1 MAGKRR
7 DEQRTN
13 FLVGLFVVGFGALLI
28 TSLFLVAIS
37 EGVLSEKT
45 RLRAHFRTVS
55 GLTKASKVQLAG
67 KEIGVVEEVSFISP
81 TYACN
86 PVSEDLGRF
95 HETRSD
101 DCEPTLFCAVMP
113 SGSGSGSE
121 AGSGGEGLCAE
132 LQDFNGDPRA
142 YAGCADDSSCAEGEV
157 CLTRQF
163 RQRYKRVRWTGPEGV
178 CAPFTTEH
186 RRVEVSMRIDADK
199 LQYIRADSRATI
211 ASNGVLG
218 DQLINISVGGSEL
231 HIEPDGRIQSS
242 PSLMEELNIFKDQ
255 IGGIIDKVD
264 TSLSGISGLFTSLNN
279 ENTKR
284 DLQGILANANEITRQ
299 IKDGDGLIGALFN
312 EPEYKDEFGRTL
324 KSVRHS
330 AGQLDET
337 LSTVNNQAGPALRN
351 VSRAAGNVSDILEDL
366 ENPANQSVI
375 GRALHD
381 PQLGQD
387 AADAVKSA
395 AGAVDSAHQAI
406 RDLQVV
412 VAEVRHSV
420 TAGEGTIGKLLK
432 DPKAYDDLVKLL
444 GNIERVNVV
453 KKLVRFVIEQD
464 EAKDSARPTA
474 AHD

>member
-13 FLVGLFVVGFGALLI
+13 FVVGMFVVAFGGLLI
-28 TSLFLVAIS
+28 ASLFLIAIS

-45 RLRAHFRTVS
+45 TIRAHFRTVS

-67 KEIGVVEEVSFISP
+67 KEIGVVEEVTFISP

-95 HETRSD
+95 NETRSD
-101 DCEPTLFCAVMP
+101 DCDPALLCASMP
-113 SGSGSGSE
+113 
-121 AGSGGEGLCAE
+121 GGGGLCAE
-132 LQDFNGDPRA
+132 LEDFNGDPRA

-157 CLTRQF
+157 CVTRQF
-163 RQRYKRVRWTGPEGV
+163 RQRYKRVRWAGTEGV
-178 CAPFTTEH
+178 CVPFTTEH
-186 RRVEVSMRIDADK
+186 RRVEVTMRIDEDK
-199 LQYIRADSRATI
+199 LQYLRADSRATV

-218 DQLINISVGGSEL
+218 DQLINISVGSSEI
-231 HIEPDGRIQSS
+231 HIEPGGRIQST

-284 DLQGILANANEITRQ
+284 DLQGILANANEISRQ
-299 IKDGDGLIGALFN
+299 IKDGEGLVGALFN
-312 EPEYKDEFGRTL
+312 EPEYKDDFGRTL

-337 LSTVNNQAGPALRN
+337 LSALNNQAGPALRN

-366 ENPANQSVI
+366 ENPKNQSVI

-381 PQLGQD
+381 PEMGQD
-387 AADAVKSA
+387 AADAVKNA
-395 AGAVDSAHQAI
+395 AEAVDSARAAI
-406 RDLQVV
+406 TDLQVV
-412 VAEVRHSV
+412 VAEVSHSV

-474 AHD
+474 STD

>member
-1 MAGKRR
+1 
-7 DEQRTN
+7 
-13 FLVGLFVVGFGALLI
+13 
-28 TSLFLVAIS
+28 
-37 EGVLSEKT
+37 
-45 RLRAHFRTVS
+45 
-55 GLTKASKVQLAG
+55 
-67 KEIGVVEEVSFISP
+67 
-81 TYACN
+81 
-86 PVSEDLGRF
+86 
-95 HETRSD
+95 
-101 DCEPTLFCAVMP
+101 
-113 SGSGSGSE
+113 
-121 AGSGGEGLCAE
+121 
-132 LQDFNGDPRA
+132 
-142 YAGCADDSSCAEGEV
+142 
-157 CLTRQF
+157 
-163 RQRYKRVRWTGPEGV
+163 
-178 CAPFTTEH
+178 
-186 RRVEVSMRIDADK
+186 MRIDADK
-199 LQYIRADSRATI
+199 LQYVRADSRATI

-218 DQLINISVGGSEL
+218 DQLINISVGGSDVR
-231 HIEPDGRIQSS
+231 IEPGGRIQSS

-324 KSVRHS
+324 ASVRHS

-337 LSTVNNQAGPALRN
+337 LSTVNREAAPALRN
-351 VSRAAGNVSDILEDL
+351 VSRAAGSVSDILEGL
-366 ENPANQSVI
+366 EDPTNQSVI

-395 AGAVDSAHQAI
+395 AGAIESAHEAVL
-406 RDLQVV
+406 DLQVV

-474 AHD
+474 EK

>member
-13 FLVGLFVVGFGALLI
+13 FVVGMFVVVLGALLLA
-28 TSLFLVAIS
+28 SFFLIAIS
-37 EGVLSEKT
+37 EGVMTKKT
-45 RLRAHFRTVS
+45 KLRAHFRTVS

-67 KEIGVVEEVSFISP
+67 KEIGAVEEVTFISP

-95 HETRSD
+95 NKTRSD
-101 DCEPTLFCAVMP
+101 NCEPSLFCAP
-113 SGSGSGSE
+113 D
-121 AGSGGEGLCAE
+121 AGGGLCAE
-132 LQDFNGDPRA
+132 LHEFNGDPRA

-157 CLTRQF
+157 CVTRQF
-163 RQRYKRVRWTGPEGV
+163 RQRYKRVRWGGAEGV
-178 CAPFTTEH
+178 CVPYSTDH
-186 RRVEVSMRIDADK
+186 RRVEVTMRIDADK
-199 LQYIRADSRATI
+199 LEYLRADSRATV

-218 DQLINISVGGSEL
+218 DQLINITVGSSEL
-231 HIEPDGRIQSS
+231 HVEAGGRVQST
-242 PSLMEELNIFKDQ
+242 PSLMEDLNIFKDQ

-299 IKDGDGLIGALFN
+299 IKDGEGLVGALFN
-312 EPEYKDEFGRTL
+312 EPEYKDDFGRTL
-324 KSVRHS
+324 RSVRHS
-330 AGQLDET
+330 ASQLDET

-351 VSRAAGNVSDILEDL
+351 ISRAADEVSDILEDL
-366 ENPANQSVI
+366 EDPSNESVI

-381 PQLGQD
+381 PQMGQD
-387 AADAVKSA
+387 AADAVKNA
-395 AGAVDSAHQAI
+395 ADAVGSAHQAI
-406 RDLQVV
+406 TDLQVV

-464 EAKDSARPTA
+464 DAKDSGRPTPA
-474 AHD
+474 E

>member
-13 FLVGLFVVGFGALLI
+13 FVVGIFVVAFGGLLI
-28 TSLFLVAIS
+28 ASLFLIAIS
-37 EGVLSEKT
+37 EGVLTEKT
-45 RLRAHFRTVS
+45 TIRAHFRTVS

-67 KEIGVVEEVSFISP
+67 KEIGVVEEVTFISP

-95 HETRSD
+95 NETRSD
-101 DCEPTLFCAVMP
+101 DCEPSLFCAPVP
-113 SGSGSGSE
+113 GDG
-121 AGSGGEGLCAE
+121 GLCAE
-132 LQDFNGDPRA
+132 LEDFNGDARA
-142 YAGCADDSSCAEGEV
+142 YAGCADDSSCSEGEV
-157 CLTRQF
+157 CVTRQF
-163 RQRYKRVRWTGPEGV
+163 RQRYKRVRWAGTEGV
-178 CAPFTTEH
+178 CVPFATEH
-186 RRVEVSMRIDADK
+186 RRVEVSMRIDSDK
-199 LQYIRADSRATI
+199 LQYIRTDSRATV

-218 DQLINISVGGSEL
+218 DQLINISVGGSEIV
-231 HIEPDGRIQSS
+231 IEPGGRIQST

-264 TSLSGISGLFTSLNN
+264 TSLAGISGLFSSLNN

-299 IKDGDGLIGALFN
+299 IKDGDGLVGALFN
-312 EPEYKDEFGRTL
+312 EPEYKDDFGRTL

-337 LSTVNNQAGPALRN
+337 LSTINTQAGPALRN

-366 ENPANQSVI
+366 ENPENKSVL

-387 AADAVKSA
+387 AADAVKNAADAVGSA
-395 AGAVDSAHQAI
+395 RDAI
-406 RDLQVV
+406 TDLQVV

-420 TAGEGTIGKLLK
+420 TTGEGTIGKLLK

-464 EAKDSARPTA
+464 EAKDSGRPTA
-474 AHD
+474 TLPDGAGD

>member
-1 MAGKRR
+1 MANNRR

-13 FLVGLFVVGFGALLI
+13 FVVGVFVIAFGGLLMA
-28 TSLFLVAIS
+28 SLFLIAIS
-37 EGVLSEKT
+37 EGVLTEKT
-45 RLRAHFRTVS
+45 TVRAHFRTVS

-67 KEIGVVEEVSFISP
+67 KEIGVVEEVTFISP

-86 PVSEDLGRF
+86 PISEDLGRYN
-95 HETRSD
+95 ESRSD
-101 DCEPTLFCAVMP
+101 DCEPSLFCAHMP
-113 SGSGSGSE
+113 
-121 AGSGGEGLCAE
+121 EGPEGMCAE
-132 LQDFNGDPRA
+132 LEEFNGDSQA
-142 YAGCADDSSCAEGEV
+142 YVGCAEDSSCAEGEV
-157 CLTRQF
+157 CVTRQF
-163 RQRYKRVRWTGPEGV
+163 RQRYKRVRWAGAEGV
-178 CAPFTTEH
+178 CVPFVTEH
-186 RRVEVSMRIDADK
+186 RRVEVKMRIDADK
-199 LQYIRADSRATI
+199 LQYLRADSRATV

-218 DQLINISVGGSEL
+218 DQLINISVGTSTIV
-231 HIEPDGRIQSS
+231 IEPDGIVQSS

-264 TSLSGISGLFTSLNN
+264 TSLAGISGLFTSLNN
-279 ENTKR
+279 ENTKL

-299 IKDGDGLIGALFN
+299 IKDGEGLVGALFN

-330 AGQLDET
+330 AAQLDET
-337 LSTVNNQAGPALRN
+337 LSTINTEAGPALRN
-351 VSRAAGNVSDILEDL
+351 VSRAAGNVSDILADL
-366 ENPANQSVI
+366 EDPANQSVI

-381 PQLGQD
+381 PQMGQD
-387 AADAVKSA
+387 AADAVRSA
-395 AGAVDSAHQAI
+395 AEAVGSAQQAI
-406 RDLQVV
+406 GDLQVV

-453 KKLVRFVIEQD
+453 KKLVRFVVEQD

-474 AHD
+474 STE

>member
-13 FLVGLFVVGFGALLI
+13 FLVGLFVVSFGGLLI
-28 TSLFLVAIS
+28 ASLFLIAVS
-37 EGVLSEKT
+37 EGVLTEKVG
-45 RLRAHFRTVS
+45 LRTHFRTVS

-67 KEIGVVEEVSFISP
+67 KEIGVVEDVTFISP

-101 DCEPTLFCAVMP
+101 DCEPTLFCA
-113 SGSGSGSE
+113 
-121 AGSGGEGLCAE
+121 AGVGGAGEGLCAE
-132 LQDFNGDPRA
+132 IEDFNGDPRA
-142 YAGCADDSSCAEGEV
+142 YPGCADDSSCAEGEV
-157 CLTRQF
+157 CVTRQF
-163 RQRYKRVRWTGPEGV
+163 RQRYKRVRWSGPDGV

-186 RRVEVSMRIDADK
+186 RRVEVTMRIDADK
-199 LQYIRADSRATI
+199 LQYVRADSRATI

-218 DQLINISVGGSEL
+218 DQLINISVGTSEL
-231 HIEPDGRIQSS
+231 YIDPNGRIQSS
-242 PSLMEELNIFKDQ
+242 PSLMEELNVFKDQ

-330 AGQLDET
+330 ASQLDET
-337 LSTVNNQAGPALRN
+337 LSTVNTQAGPALRN

-395 AGAVDSAHQAI
+395 AGAVESAHEAI

-412 VAEVRHSV
+412 VAEVRQSV

-464 EAKDSARPTA
+464 EAKDSARPA
-474 AHD
+474 AAND

>member
-1 MAGKRR
+1 VAGKRR

-13 FLVGLFVVGFGALLI
+13 FLVGLFVVAFGGLLI
-28 TSLFLVAIS
+28 GSLFLIAIS
-37 EGVLSEKT
+37 EGVLSEKVG
-45 RLRAHFRTVS
+45 LRAHFRTVS

-113 SGSGSGSE
+113 GDE
-121 AGSGGEGLCAE
+121 ALCAE
-132 LQDFNGDPRA
+132 LEEFNGDAPA
-142 YAGCADDSSCAEGEV
+142 YAGCVDDSSCAEGEV

-178 CAPFTTEH
+178 CVPFTTEH
-186 RRVEVSMRIDADK
+186 RRVEVTMRIDADK

-218 DQLINISVGGSEL
+218 DQLINISVGGSEV

-324 KSVRHS
+324 ASVRHS

-337 LSTVNNQAGPALRN
+337 LSTVNREAAPALRN
-351 VSRAAGNVSDILEDL
+351 VSRAAGSVSDILEDL
-366 ENPANQSVI
+366 EDPANQSVI

-395 AGAVDSAHQAI
+395 AGAVESAHEAI
-406 RDLQVV
+406 LDLQVV
-412 VAEVRHSV
+412 VAEVRQSV

-474 AHD
+474 EN

>member
-1 MAGKRR
+1 MAAGKRR

-13 FLVGLFVVGFGALLI
+13 FVVGIFVVAFGALLI
-28 TSLFLVAIS
+28 ASLFLIAIS
-37 EGVLSEKT
+37 EGVLTEKT
-45 RLRAHFRTVS
+45 TIRSHFRTVS

-67 KEIGVVEEVSFISP
+67 KEIGVVEEVTFISP
-81 TYACN
+81 IYPCN
-86 PVSEDLGRF
+86 PISEDLGRF
-95 HETRSD
+95 NETRSD
-101 DCEPTLFCAVMP
+101 DCEPALFCAPVP
-113 SGSGSGSE
+113 GDQ
-121 AGSGGEGLCAE
+121 GLCAE
-132 LQDFNGDPRA
+132 LEEFNGDARA
-142 YAGCADDSSCAEGEV
+142 YAGCADDSSCSEGEV
-157 CLTRQF
+157 CITRTF
-163 RQRYKRVRWTGPEGV
+163 RQRYRRVRWTGPEGV
-178 CAPFTTEH
+178 CVPFSTDH

-199 LQYIRADSRATI
+199 LQYIRTDSRATV

-218 DQLINISVGGSEL
+218 DQLINISVGGDPTV
-231 HIEPDGRIQSS
+231 IDPGGRIQST

-264 TSLSGISGLFTSLNN
+264 TSLSGISGLFSSLNN

-299 IKDGDGLIGALFN
+299 IKDGDGLVGALFN
-312 EPEYKDEFGRTL
+312 EPEYKDDFGRTL

-337 LSTVNNQAGPALRN
+337 LSTINTQAGPALRN
-351 VSRAAGNVSDILEDL
+351 VSRAAGNVSDILETL
-366 ENPANQSVI
+366 EDPNNKSVI

-387 AADAVKSA
+387 AADAVRNA
-395 AGAVDSAHQAI
+395 AGAVDSAREAI
-406 RDLQVV
+406 TDLQVV

-420 TAGEGTIGKLLK
+420 TTGEGTIGKLLK

-464 EAKDSARPTA
+464 EAKDSGRPG
-474 AHD
+474 D

>member
-1 MAGKRR
+1 MASKRK

-13 FLVGLFVVGFGALLI
+13 FVVGVFVIAFGGLLMA
-28 TSLFLVAIS
+28 SLFLIAIS
-37 EGVLSEKT
+37 EGVLTEKT
-45 RLRAHFRTVS
+45 TVRAHFRTVS

-67 KEIGVVEEVSFISP
+67 KEIGVVEEVTFISP

-86 PVSEDLGRF
+86 PISEDLGRYN
-95 HETRSD
+95 ESRSD
-101 DCEPTLFCAVMP
+101 DCEPSLFCAIMP
-113 SGSGSGSE
+113 SSS
-121 AGSGGEGLCAE
+121 AGSAGEGLCAE
-132 LQDFNGDPRA
+132 LEEFNGDSQA
-142 YAGCADDSSCAEGEV
+142 YVGCADDSSCAEGEV
-157 CLTRQF
+157 CVTRQY
-163 RQRYKRVRWTGPEGV
+163 RQRYKRVRWAGAEGV
-178 CAPFTTEH
+178 CVPFVTEH
-186 RRVEVSMRIDADK
+186 RRVEVKMRIDADK
-199 LQYIRADSRATI
+199 LQYLRADSRATV

-218 DQLINISVGGSEL
+218 DQLINISVGTSDL
-231 HIEPDGRIQSS
+231 VIEPDGIVQSS

-264 TSLSGISGLFTSLNN
+264 TSLAGISGLFTSLNN

-299 IKDGDGLIGALFN
+299 IKDGEGLVGALFN

-324 KSVRHS
+324 RSVRHS

-337 LSTVNNQAGPALRN
+337 LSTINTEAGPALRN
-351 VSRAAGNVSDILEDL
+351 VSRAAGNVSDILADL
-366 ENPANQSVI
+366 EDPANQSVI

-381 PQLGQD
+381 PQMGQD
-387 AADAVKSA
+387 AANAVRSA
-395 AGAVDSAHQAI
+395 AEAVGSAQQAI
-406 RDLQVV
+406 GDLQVV

-453 KKLVRFVIEQD
+453 KKLVRFVVEQD

-474 AHD
+474 STD

>member
-1 MAGKRR
+1 VAGKRR

-13 FLVGLFVVGFGALLI
+13 FLVGLFVVSFGGLLI
-28 TSLFLVAIS
+28 ASLFLIAIS
-37 EGVLSEKT
+37 EGVLTEKVG
-45 RLRAHFRTVS
+45 LRTHFRTVS

-67 KEIGVVEEVSFISP
+67 KEIGVVEDVTFISP

-101 DCEPTLFCAVMP
+101 DCEPTLFCATGV
-113 SGSGSGSE
+113 GGG
-121 AGSGGEGLCAE
+121 GGEGLCAE
-132 LQDFNGDPRA
+132 LEDFNGDPRA

-157 CLTRQF
+157 CVTRQF
-163 RQRYKRVRWTGPEGV
+163 RQRYKRVRWGGTDGV

-186 RRVEVSMRIDADK
+186 RRVEVTMRIDADK

-218 DQLINISVGGSEL
+218 DQLINISVGTNEL
-231 HIEPDGRIQSS
+231 YIDPNGRIQSS
-242 PSLMEELNIFKDQ
+242 PSLMEELNVFKDQ

-330 AGQLDET
+330 ASQLDET
-337 LSTVNNQAGPALRN
+337 LSTVNTQAGPALRN

-395 AGAVDSAHQAI
+395 AGAVESAHEAI

-412 VAEVRHSV
+412 VAEVRQSV

-464 EAKDSARPTA
+464 EAKDSARPA
-474 AHD
+474 AAND

>member
-1 MAGKRR
+1 MAGQRR

-13 FLVGLFVVGFGALLI
+13 FVVGVFVIAFGGLLI
-28 TSLFLVAIS
+28 ASLFLIAIS
-37 EGVLSEKT
+37 EGVLTEKT
-45 RLRAHFRTVS
+45 TVRSHFRTVS

-67 KEIGVVEEVSFISP
+67 KEIGVVEEIAFISP

-86 PVSEDLGRF
+86 PISEDLGRYT
-95 HETRSD
+95 EDRSD
-101 DCEPTLFCAVMP
+101 DCEPSLFCASMP
-113 SGSGSGSE
+113 TGS
-121 AGSGGEGLCAE
+121 EGLCAE
-132 LQDFNGDPRA
+132 LEEFNGDSQA
-142 YAGCADDSSCAEGEV
+142 YVGCADDSSCAESEV
-157 CLTRQF
+157 CVTRQF
-163 RQRYKRVRWTGPEGV
+163 RQRYKRVRWAGAEGV
-178 CAPFTTEH
+178 CVPFMTEH
-186 RRVEVSMRIDADK
+186 RRIEVTMRIDADK
-199 LQYIRADSRATI
+199 LQYLRADSRATV

-218 DQLINISVGGSEL
+218 DQLINISVGTSSIQ
-231 HIEPDGRIQSS
+231 IEPDGRVQSS
-242 PSLMEELNIFKDQ
+242 PSLMEELSIFKDQ

-264 TSLSGISGLFTSLNN
+264 TSLAGISGLFTSLNN

-299 IKDGDGLIGALFN
+299 IKDGEGLVGALFN

-324 KSVRHS
+324 RSVRHS

-337 LSTVNNQAGPALRN
+337 LSTINQEAGPALRN
-351 VSRAAGNVSDILEDL
+351 VSKAAGNVSDILADL
-366 ENPANQSVI
+366 EDPKNQSVI

-381 PQLGQD
+381 PQMGQD
-387 AADAVKSA
+387 AADAVRSA
-395 AGAVDSAHQAI
+395 AEAVDSAQEAI
-406 RDLQVV
+406 GDLQVV

-453 KKLVRFVIEQD
+453 KKLVRFVVEQD

-474 AHD
+474 STD

>member
-1 MAGKRR
+1 MAGTRR

-13 FLVGLFVVGFGALLI
+13 FVVGVFVIAFGGLLMA
-28 TSLFLVAIS
+28 SLFLIAIS
-37 EGVLSEKT
+37 EGVLTEKT
-45 RLRAHFRTVS
+45 TVRAHFRTVS

-67 KEIGVVEEVSFISP
+67 KEIGVVEEVTFISP

-86 PVSEDLGRF
+86 PISEDLGRYN
-95 HETRSD
+95 ESRSD
-101 DCEPTLFCAVMP
+101 DCEPSLFCAAMP
-113 SGSGSGSE
+113 SS
-121 AGSGGEGLCAE
+121 AEGMCAE
-132 LQDFNGDPRA
+132 LEEFNGDSQA
-142 YAGCADDSSCAEGEV
+142 YVGCAEDSSCAEGEV
-157 CLTRQF
+157 CVTRQF
-163 RQRYKRVRWTGPEGV
+163 RQRYKRVRWAGSEGV
-178 CAPFTTEH
+178 CVPFMTEH
-186 RRVEVSMRIDADK
+186 RRVEVKMRIDADK
-199 LQYIRADSRATI
+199 LQYLRTDSRATV

-218 DQLINISVGGSEL
+218 DQLINISVGTSA
-231 HIEPDGRIQSS
+231 IVIQPDGIVQSS

-264 TSLSGISGLFTSLNN
+264 TSLAGISGLFTSLNN
-279 ENTKR
+279 ENTKL

-299 IKDGDGLIGALFN
+299 IKDGEGLVGALFN

-330 AGQLDET
+330 AAQLDET
-337 LSTVNNQAGPALRN
+337 LSTINHEAGPALRN
-351 VSRAAGNVSDILEDL
+351 VSRAAGNVSDILADL
-366 ENPANQSVI
+366 EDPANQSVI

-381 PQLGQD
+381 PQMGQD
-387 AADAVKSA
+387 AADAVRSA
-395 AGAVDSAHQAI
+395 AEAVDSAQQAI
-406 RDLQVV
+406 GDLQVV

-453 KKLVRFVIEQD
+453 KKLVRFVVEQD

-474 AHD
+474 STD